1 MVIYPCIL
9 AWKMRW
15 TRGAWQTTVPRVA
28 KSQTPLST
36 MSMFNYKP
44 DFVRQEWAVA
54 GKIAP
59 ALQGEGA

>member
-1 MVIYPCIL
+1 MD
-9 AWKMRW
+9 
-15 TRGAWQTTVPRVA
+15 RGAWQTTVPRVA
-28 KSQTPLST
+28 KSQTLLST